1 MKDQKNFNRKTLM
14 NKMAQALDE
23 DIKTLSSGMQAIL
36 LDDLATAFESRLSVL
51 SSAQLKSKSEVKTFV
66 NLGMEIPNETFKTRN
81 VY

>member
-1 MKDQKNFNRKTLM
+1 MKYQKNFNRKTLK

-36 LDDLATAFESRLSVL
+36 LDDLATAFESRLLVL
-51 SSAQLKSKSEVKTFV
+51 SSAQLKSKPEVKTFV
-66 NLGMEIPNETFKTRN
+66 NLGMEIPNETFKTRD